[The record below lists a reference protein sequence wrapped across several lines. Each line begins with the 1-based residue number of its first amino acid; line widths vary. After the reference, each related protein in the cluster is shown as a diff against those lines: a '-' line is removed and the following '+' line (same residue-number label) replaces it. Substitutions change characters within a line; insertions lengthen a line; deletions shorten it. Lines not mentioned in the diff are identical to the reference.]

1 MKIAESEEQER
12 KRREIAAVKEVYF
25 NLRNLFVKSKEQL
38 LNETLSAITKYKSTQ
53 SIQVKMK

>member
-25 NLRNLFVKSKEQL
+25 NLRNYNFC
-38 LNETLSAITKYKSTQ
+38 
-53 SIQVKMK
+53 